1 MNNRFASEGGRP
13 VPDVLE
19 ISNSLD
25 IEDFLMTANIKKAF
39 DSQNHSLF
47 FLKK

>member
-39 DSQNHSLF
+39 DSQNHSFCF
-47 FLKK
+47 F